1 MKKLFLTFFY
11 VGLIP
16 FAPGTFGT
24 IAGAIIAYF
33 VLKFL
38 GVQTLALLCVLVFL
52 AAINPINQYE
62 KETNS
67 HDNSHI
73 VIDEVAGIWLTL
85 SMCGFSLFGFILGII
100 YFRLFDI
107 YKPSVIGRIDKEVKG
122 GLGVM
127 LDDILAGFFAGLA
140 TLITL
145 KIFLYFGIILPAIN
159 S

>member
-1 MKKLFLTFFY
+1 MRKLFLTFFY
-11 VGLIP
+11 SGLTP

-24 IAGAIIAYF
+24 LAGAFVAYF
-33 VLKFL
+33 ILKFL
-38 GVQTLALLCVLVFL
+38 GIETLALLSIFVFV
-52 AAINPINQYE
+52 AAIGPINEYE

-85 SMCGFSLFGFILGII
+85 SMCGLSLFGFILGII

-107 YKPSVIGRIDKEVKG
+107 YKPSVIGKVDREVKG

-127 LDDILAGFFAGLA
+127 GDDMLAGFFAGLGA
-140 TLITL
+140 LITL
-145 KIFLYFGIILPAIN
+145 KVLIYFGIVLPAI
-159 S
+159 